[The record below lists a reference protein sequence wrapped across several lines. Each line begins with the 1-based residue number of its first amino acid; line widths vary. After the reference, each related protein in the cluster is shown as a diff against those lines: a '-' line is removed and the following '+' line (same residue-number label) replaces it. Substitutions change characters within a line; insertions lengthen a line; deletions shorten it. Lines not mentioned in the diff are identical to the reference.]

1 MDIIERLNMFA
12 AAVGGDIKNLETTI
26 GNKFELTTEQKET
39 IVAAINSI
47 HQVTNTLKDQTKE
60 LEKNAF
66 TQEEKDALIKSLQSV
81 TTVIKEHEEFLGDK
95 TYLATTNKENLV
107 EAINSLV
114 DDLETVKTEKSHDI
128 EGIKTRLDS
137 AEENLQNLNQSIS
150 KIDENK
156 NSIAKNLEEIKKNK
170 ESITKNLT
178 EIEKNKEFIT
188 GTKTD
193 ILSNLEK
200 IKNNNNNIE
209 SLKNT
214 DKTHE
219 ASINSINKSIADL
232 AAKTIDLQNK
242 VGNTNVSSAL
252 ATKLD
257 TTTERHIK
265 EGTYQ
270 LQNDG
275 TVTLTKVDGA
285 GTEKAN
291 EVVKI
296 TGVAT
301 KASVD
306 TLTTEVNKKAN
317 IIDVNSKI
325 EEEKTALKEEIDSA
339 KEKAKEYEEGI
350 KKFKEL
356 IGINPEIAKAN
367 EISINPFE
375 LLAKFIKNSLGEKTE
390 DAEQNETIYCLFNNE
405 KNIKDFIK
413 DEQLDS
419 IKKGIKF
426 IQNNI
431 NKYISFNSIKSN
443 DLILPQELNLNEEF
457 KIEIYNVF
465 GYYEKTYKFLPYL
478 EYIKKDKDFNQL
490 NNFIVY
496 TNFVDEDHKLEQDD
510 LRNKS
515 RYIMFK
521 IEEERV
527 FTEEEL
533 EKLYT
538 YSYYDKFC
546 SKYKSSAKNNII
558 IVLNKTATKYFN
570 PQKNIW
576 EPISNLINFN
586 LIEKNKERLLEN
598 LNNYFDSY
606 IGSIK
611 KYLNYDNYTFK
622 EIYDYYDHRNIVK
635 SSVSIKENNEEII
648 NNIKK
653 DRLKFDFNSII
664 IFNSSLTKLLNK
676 VNFEWIQLP
685 EEKITQIKNILINS
699 EITYLKNNF
708 SEFIQNIKNNFDLTK
723 KDNKVLFLINEN
735 SEELNQLEEESEYS
749 YYSTKERSLIFNKNF
764 TKVFLRITGEWVTLD
779 ESNKQAVINAFEE
792 KYINAFNNLERIFVT
807 NDLSTNP
814 NWSEEFPNHNE
825 TALYVVDK
833 NNFTLD
839 NSLDLSDFYNFKKV
853 ICDKNKESYYNILN
867 KEWISLSF
875 NIQEKINNAYL
886 KQYNNF
892 FDRYNNFIINNLN
905 IDFNENPNI
914 IEEFTDEGKY
924 HNIIF
929 TKEKNIKNAIKNN
942 NETFEIT
949 KANNYKNIIINEN
962 STKYYNAISKKWE
975 DIPNEKIKNYLT
987 KYTQF
992 YTKKEEFLNSLK
1004 TVNFNSK
1011 YINNSYDEYKTR
1023 YNLNFD
1029 SESIT
1034 KLKESEV
1041 VKMHGG
1047 LFNAIGMKYTFNA
1060 RTDSFSPK
1068 ILLLTSHESVH
1079 GVDIN
1084 AMVFPN
1090 LKVFGVERDY
1100 SGNINNL
1107 ITSENYINFYED
1119 IVRLKIEDRYFS
1131 LDMNNEYLQKL
1142 LELYKA

>member
-47 HQVTNTLKDQTKE
+47 HQVTNTLKEEAKE
-60 LEKNAF
+60 LEKNTL
-66 TQEEKDALIKSLQSV
+66 TQEQKENILNSLQSL
-81 TTVIKEHEEFLGDK
+81 TTLVNNHEEFLGDK
-95 TYLATTNKENLV
+95 TYLTTANKENLI

-114 DDLETVKTEKSHDI
+114 NDIETIKTEKSHDI
-128 EGIKTRLDS
+128 EEVKTRLDS

-170 ESITKNLT
+170 ESINSNLI

-188 GTKTD
+188 GAKTD

-209 SLKNT
+209 NLKNT

-219 ASINSINKSIADL
+219 ASINSINKSVTDL

-242 VGNTNVSSAL
+242 VGNVNVSSAL
-252 ATKLD
+252 VTKLD
-257 TTTERHIK
+257 IIAERHVK

-275 TVTLTKVDGA
+275 TVTLTKVDGT

-291 EVVKI
+291 EAVKI

-317 IIDVNSKI
+317 ITDVNSKI

-367 EISINPFE
+367 EISTNPFE
-375 LLAKFIKNSLGEKTE
+375 LLAKFIKNSLVEKTE

-419 IKKGIKF
+419 TKKGIKF

-457 KIEIYNVF
+457 KIEIHDIF

-478 EYIKKDKDFNQL
+478 EYIKKDRDFNQL
-490 NNFIVY
+490 NNYVIY
-496 TNFVDEDHKLEQDD
+496 NNFVDEKHKLSQS
-510 LRNKS
+510 NS
-515 RYIMFK
+515 NSNYIIFK
-521 IEEERV
+521 IEEERN

-538 YSYYDKFC
+538 YKYYDQYL
-546 SKYKSSAKNNII
+546 SKYKSSTRNTSP
-558 IVLNKTATKYFN
+558 IVLNKTTTKFFN
-570 PQKNIW
+570 LQKNIW
-576 EPISNLINFN
+576 EPINNLLEFN
-586 LIEKNKERLLEN
+586 LIEKNKEILLEN
-598 LNNYFDSY
+598 LNNYFNEYVNNIQKKLEYNSY
-606 IGSIK
+606 
-611 KYLNYDNYTFK
+611 DF
-622 EIYDYYDHRNIVK
+622 EEVYDYYDHINISKKVIT
-635 SSVSIKENNEEII
+635 IKENDQENI
-648 NNIKK
+648 NKIKNNP
-653 DRLKFDFNSII
+653 LHFNFKQII
-664 IFNSSLTKLLNK
+664 IFNSNLTKILNK

-685 EEKITQIKNILINS
+685 EEKINQIKNTLINS

-708 SEFIQNIKNNFDLTK
+708 SEFIQNIKNNLVLTEK
-723 KDNKVLFLINEN
+723 NNKILFLINED
-735 SEELNQLEEESEYS
+735 SEELNQLEEEFEYS
-749 YYSTKERSLIFNKNF
+749 YYSTKERSLIFNKDF
-764 TKVFLRITGEWVTLD
+764 TKVFLRITREWVALD
-779 ESNKQAVINAFEE
+779 ESNKQAIVNAFKE
-792 KYINAFNNLERIFVT
+792 KYLNAFNNLERIFVT

-814 NWSEEFPNHNE
+814 NWNE
-825 TALYVVDK
+825 GLTNPDKTALYIVDK
-833 NNFTLD
+833 NNFTLN

-853 ICDKNKESYYNILN
+853 ICDKNKESYYNMLS
-867 KEWISLSF
+867 KEWISPNF
-875 NIQEKINNAYL
+875 NIQEKINNVYL

-892 FDRYNNFIINNLN
+892 FNNYNSYRIKNLN

-914 IEEFTDEGKY
+914 AEEISREKEPP
-924 HNIIF
+924 NIIF
-929 TKEKNIKNAIKNN
+929 TKEKNIKDTIKNN

-949 KANNYKNIIINEN
+949 KVNNYKNIIINEN

-975 DIPNEKIKNYLT
+975 DIPNEEIKNYLT

-1004 TVNFNSK
+1004 TVNFDSK
-1011 YINNSYDEYKTR
+1011 YINNLYDEHEIR

-1047 LFNAIGMKYTFNA
+1047 LFDAIGMKYTSSA

-1068 ILLLTSHESVH
+1068 ILLLDSIDLVNRN
-1079 GVDIN
+1079 DISTMN
-1084 AMVFPN
+1084 FPN
-1090 LKVFGVERDY
+1090 LKVLGTNRKY
-1100 SGNINNL
+1100 SNDAYNF
-1107 ITSENYINFYED
+1107 ITSENHIDFNKN
-1119 IVRLKIEDRYFS
+1119 IIRLKIEDRYFS

-1142 LELYKA
+1142 LQVWKS

>member
-47 HQVTNTLKDQTKE
+47 HQVTNTLKEEAKE
-60 LEKNAF
+60 LEKNTL
-66 TQEEKDALIKSLQSV
+66 TQEQKENILNSLQSL
-81 TTVIKEHEEFLGDK
+81 TTLVNNHEDFLGDK
-95 TYLATTNKENLV
+95 TYLTTANKENLV

-114 DDLETVKTEKSHDI
+114 NDLETIKTEKSHDI
-128 EGIKTRLDS
+128 EEVKTRLDS

-170 ESITKNLT
+170 ESINSNLA

-188 GTKTD
+188 GAKTD

-219 ASINSINKSIADL
+219 ASINSINKSVTDL

-242 VGNTNVSSAL
+242 VGNVNVSSAL

-275 TVTLTKVDGA
+275 TVTLTKVDGT

-291 EVVKI
+291 EAVKI

-306 TLTTEVNKKAN
+306 TLTIEVNKKAN
-317 IIDVNSKI
+317 ITDVNLKI

-375 LLAKFIKNSLGEKTE
+375 LLAKFIKNSLVEKTE

-431 NKYISFNSIKSN
+431 NKYISFNSIKNN

-457 KIEIYNVF
+457 KIEIHDVF

-510 LRNKS
+510 LRDKS

-538 YSYYDKFC
+538 YSYYGKFY

-570 PQKNIW
+570 LQKNIW

-606 IGSIK
+606 IGSIT
-611 KYLNYDNYTFK
+611 KYLNYDNYAFE
-622 EIYDYYDHRNIVK
+622 EIYDYYAHRNINK

-653 DRLKFDFNSII
+653 NRLKFDFDSKI

-685 EEKITQIKNILINS
+685 EEKITQIKNTLINS

-708 SEFIQNIKNNFDLTK
+708 SELIQNIKNNLVLTE
-723 KDNKVLFLINEN
+723 KDNKILFLINED
-735 SEELNQLEEESEYS
+735 SEELSQLEEESKYS

-779 ESNKQAVINAFEE
+779 ELNKHAIIDAFKE
-792 KYINAFNNLERIFVT
+792 KYLNAFNNLERIFVT

-833 NNFTLD
+833 DTFTI
-839 NSLDLSDFYNFKKV
+839 NSSLDLTEFYNFKRV
-853 ICDKNKESYYNILN
+853 IVDKNYEFYYDIIT
-867 KEWISLSF
+867 KEWVRPNF
-875 NIQEKINNAYL
+875 NIEEKANNAYL
-886 KQYNNF
+886 TVYNRII
-892 FDRYNNFIINNLN
+892 DRASSELKNNTQIYFK
-905 IDFNENPNI
+905 ENPDLTEDHGSI
-914 IEEFTDEGKY
+914 PP
-924 HNIIF
+924 IIF
-929 TKEKNIKNAIKNN
+929 TKEKNIQNVSKQN
-942 NETFEIT
+942 NEIFERT
-949 KANNYKNIIINEN
+949 EENPYMKLFINEDC
-962 STKYYNAISKKWE
+962 TKYYNKISKKWE
-975 DIPNEKIKNYLT
+975 TITNNQFKEYYV

-992 YTKKEEFLNSLK
+992 FIKKEELINDLK
-1004 TVNFNSK
+1004 TIDFNKKLDFSKDVDYSVITNERLNNIEFFKTNFSN
-1011 YINNSYDEYKTR
+1011 INTLNNNYK
-1023 YNLNFD
+1023 NPVSFNDVKIIDLKD
-1029 SESIT
+1029 PSIGHFNNPY
-1034 KLKESEV
+1034 LK
-1041 VKMHGG
+1041 
-1047 LFNAIGMKYTFNA
+1047 
-1060 RTDSFSPK
+1060 
-1068 ILLLTSHESVH
+1068 
-1079 GVDIN
+1079 
-1084 AMVFPN
+1084 FPN
-1090 LKVFGVERDY
+1090 LKIF
-1100 SGNINNL
+1100 INNTKYTTFSNVKNL
-1107 ITSENYINFYED
+1107 YIENDTIQL
-1119 IVRLKIEDRYFS
+1119 RIENKYFD

-1142 LELYKA
+1142 LQAHKA